1 MMIIFLKK
9 KRTAVMLL
17 KAVRNAENLSNMQQL
32 GGSDETIK
40 VGQEFAVDSIIFILF
55 NIGFPFDYR
64 KKYFK
69 RCPFTKLTAD

>member
-40 VGQEFAVDSIIFILF
+40 VGQEFAVDS
-55 NIGFPFDYR
+55 R
-64 KKYFK
+64 KNHSQV
-69 RCPFTKLTAD
+69 A